1 MKHLVKY
8 LALVAFLLALLAPPA
23 RAADQYGYVTV
34 TNNTG
39 TAVAWA
45 TGGATNWAAPITLVK
60 HEEFVLEISQGT
72 ASAAAGGTIDVRWST
87 SSDGTTWTTGLNQ
100 SGNSGWFSAGVTNSA
115 AGMARWRTNI
125 TVGSIGY
132 WRIDWATNQI
142 GQTITNFNVRAY
154 LKPKRNG

>member
-1 MKHLVKY
+1 MKHFFKIIL
-8 LALVAFLLALLAPPA
+8 LLTFLLTLCSPPA
-23 RAADQYGYVTV
+23 DAQQYEVRTL

-39 TAVAWA
+39 IAVAWG
-45 TGGATNWAAPITLVK
+45 TGGATNWAAPITLTK
-60 HEEFVLEISQGT
+60 YDSFVLEINQGT
-72 ASAAAGGTIDVRWST
+72 ASAAAGGTMDIRWST

-100 SGNSGWFSAGVTNSA
+100 PGASGWFSAGVTNSA

-132 WRIDWATNQI
+132 WRIDWVTNQI
-142 GQTITNFNVRAY
+142 GQTITNFSVKGY